1 MCFSQA
7 KVDNILLRESFF
19 NKNSQRSEIALT
31 LLYIVAFER

>member
-7 KVDNILLRESFF
+7 KVEIFLFRESFF

-31 LLYIVAFER
+31 LLYIRGV